1 MTEVFSR
8 PEFGN
13 WLNRR
18 SPLGWLRDSLA
29 RFFAWLARMSGSHPV
44 LYRLLFW
51 TLVLVLVVLV
61 VHIGYTLWL
70 IYQRTTHPKTDPHAA
85 LAVTRTA
92 IPPARR
98 AEALAREGRFTEA
111 LAWRFVALVRDLD
124 ARKVV
129 QAKDSKTPAE
139 YVAEARLDAAG
150 RATLAGLVGNL
161 YRHLF
166 GAEPCDAAGYAEF
179 NESARSVMNHV
190 A

>member
-18 SPLGWLRDSLA
+18 NPLIWLQEQLA
-29 RFFAWLARMSGSHPV
+29 RFFDWLDRMSSSHPA
-44 LYRLLFW
+44 LYGVLFW
-51 TLVLVLVVLV
+51 SLVAVLVVLV
-61 VHIGYTLWL
+61 VHIAYTLWV
-70 IYQRTTHPKTDPHAA
+70 IYQRTTHPKADPRVPATPA
-85 LAVTRTA
+85 RASVS
-92 IPPARR
+92 PARR

-111 LAWRFVALVRDLD
+111 LAWRFIALVRDLD

-139 YVAEARLDAAG
+139 YVAEARLDADG
-150 RATLAGLVGNL
+150 RATLAGLVGSL

-179 NESARSVMNHV
+179 NEAAHSVMSHV

>member
-1 MTEVFSR
+1 MFSR

-18 SPLGWLRDSLA
+18 SPLAWFQEQLA
-29 RFFAWLARMSGSHPV
+29 RFFAWLARLSGSHPV

-51 TLVLVLVVLV
+51 ALVLVLVALV
-61 VHIGYTLWL
+61 VHIGYTLWV
-70 IYQRTTHPKTDPHAA
+70 IYQRTTHPKTDPGAPAA
-85 LAVTRTA
+85 PARASVS
-92 IPPARR
+92 PARR
-98 AEALAREGRFTEA
+98 AEALAREGRFTDA
-111 LAWRFVALVRDLD
+111 LAWRFVALVHDLD
-124 ARKVV
+124 ARKIV

-139 YVAEARLDAAG
+139 YVAEARLDADG

-179 NESARSVMNHV
+179 NEAARAVMSHV

>member
-18 SPLGWLRDSLA
+18 SPLAWLQEQLL
-29 RFFAWLARMSGSHPV
+29 RFFDWLSRMSSGHPV

-51 TLVLVLVVLV
+51 LLVVVLVVLV
-61 VHIGYTLWL
+61 VHIGYTLWV
-70 IYQRTTHPKTDPHAA
+70 IYQRTTHPKADPRAA
-85 LAVTRTA
+85 AAPARTA
-92 IPPARR
+92 VSPARR

-111 LAWRFVALVRDLD
+111 LAWRFVALVRELD
-124 ARKVV
+124 ARKAV

-139 YVAEARLDAAG
+139 YVSEARLDDEG
-150 RATLAGLVGNL
+150 RATLAGLVGRL

-179 NESARSVMNHV
+179 NAAAQAVVSHV